1 MVLVYIDMVGITVGA
16 AWPADDRHEKVLYD
30 VILNLLRIRDEH
42 QMDRIRVAFEE
53 PSVGILP
60 MIKDALVEV
69 RSSALK
75 AWYCRPGHVRN
86 NSSAD
91 TIAYR
96 AGRVWGRICTVLVLV
111 MCGAVLSWYCIVTKI
126 LWESWAVG
134 GCLKALKA
142 EAETILLKYAIV

>member
-1 MVLVYIDMVGITVGA
+1 MSNKGLPTQEGVVYFHLVFSFKRSGNITCFCLLFQSFGLRLTRVNCVVLVHIRMIGITVGA

-69 RSSALK
+69 RSGALK
-75 AWYCRPGHVRN
+75 AW
-86 NSSAD
+86 
-91 TIAYR
+91 
-96 AGRVWGRICTVLVLV
+96 
-111 MCGAVLSWYCIVTKI
+111 
-126 LWESWAVG
+126 
-134 GCLKALKA
+134 
-142 EAETILLKYAIV
+142 